1 MLMSTKKKFIFIH
14 IYKTA
19 GTSVMKV
26 FLPYARLRE
35 KAAFAP
41 GLAKKIIMKVNRKIG
56 LDHNGLKHITG
67 FHKFAKA
74 TDARDKLGAKRYAK
88 YHSFVFVR
96 NPYDWAVST
105 YFYLRH
111 LVQHPLHQKAMS
123 MEFDEYIEWAIA
135 QKPDRLSDWL
145 TDEQGNIIVDYVG
158 RLEHLDDD
166 LVQICGHLD
175 IPFEK
180 APHENASPGREK
192 DYRQYFNDHTRKLVG
207 DYFADDIEM
216 FGYDFDGI
224 IGPGRLP
231 QLQ

>member
-1 MLMSTKKKFIFIH
+1 MLMSNKKKFIFIH

-41 GLAKKIIMKVNRKIG
+41 GLAKRIIMKVNRLIG
-56 LDHNGLKHITG
+56 LNHNGLRHITG

-74 TDARDKLGAKRYAK
+74 SDAVAKLGAKRYSQ
-88 YHSFVFVR
+88 YYSFVFVR

-123 MEFDEYIEWAIA
+123 MEFEEYIVWAIA

-145 TDEQGNIIVDYVG
+145 KDEQGKIIVSYVG
-158 RLEHLDDD
+158 RLEHLEDD
-166 LVQICGHLD
+166 LVKICAKLD

-192 DYRQYFNDHTRKLVG
+192 DYRQYFNAHTRKLVG
-207 DYFADDIEM
+207 DYFAADLVM
-216 FGYDFDGI
+216 FGYNFDGI
-224 IGPGRLP
+224 AGPGQLP
-231 QLQ
+231 QLH

>member
-1 MLMSTKKKFIFIH
+1 MLMSNKKKFIFIH

-26 FLPYARLRE
+26 FLPHARLRE

-41 GLAKKIIMKVNRKIG
+41 GLPKRIIMKVNRMIG
-56 LDHNGLKHITG
+56 LDHNGLKHVTG

-74 TDARDKLGAKRYAK
+74 SDICAKMGAKKYAK
-88 YHSFVFVR
+88 YYSFVFVR

-111 LVQHPLHQKAMS
+111 LVQHPLHNKVMS
-123 MEFDEYIEWAIA
+123 MDFEEYIKWTIA

-145 TDEQGNIIVDYVG
+145 TDDQGKIIVSYVG

-166 LVQICGHLD
+166 LVKICGKLE

-180 APHENASPGREK
+180 APHINASPGRKK
-192 DYRQYFNDHTRKLVG
+192 DYREYYSEQTRKLVG
-207 DYFADDIEM
+207 DYFAADIEM

-224 IGPGRLP
+224 VGSGQLP